1 MKKALVVSIRVAVFG
16 ILAASAIAGATGC
29 ASVAPYERGT
39 LAHPSMSA
47 EDPFTSGLDDHV
59 RAVSEGAA
67 GGLAGGGGGCG
78 CN

>member
-1 MKKALVVSIRVAVFG
+1 MKECRFTRRAGSAVLLLA
-16 ILAASAIAGATGC
+16 LAAALGGC
-29 ASVAPYERGT
+29 TSVHSYQRGV
-39 LAHPSMSA
+39 LAHPTMSA
-47 EDPFTSGLDDHV
+47 DDPFTSGLDDHV